1 MLQIFI
7 ISWRGQHDNALKI
20 ATELRAD
27 SDQLFIV
34 YSDPDPDFAFPPA
47 IRSIRRSND
56 GFWGDKFS
64 ACLEH
69 FDADL
74 MLVIHA
80 DCHASDWLELLGKC
94 RGAFASHRLLGAWSP
109 NVDGTP
115 YELKY
120 IAIAPIDGAS
130 LTIVAHFDAL
140 VFCLS
145 KPVVARM
152 KAARYQGNVYGW
164 GIAKLFVTY
173 CFSHNLLVTVD
184 RSLTIRHVL
193 GRGYEP
199 DLARAQF
206 VEFKKTQFTAQE
218 LIQDRLLETH
228 LQSKGIALFKPRES
242 PRFGSSP
249 SPAPPLP

>member
-1 MLQIFI
+1 MLQTFI
-7 ISWRGQHDNALKI
+7 VSWRGQHDNALRI
-20 ATELRAD
+20 ATELRPE
-27 SDQLFIV
+27 SEHVFVV
-34 YSDPDPDFAFPPA
+34 YSDPDPNFVFPPA
-47 IRSIRRSND
+47 IRAIRRSND

-69 FDADL
+69 FSADL

-80 DCHASDWLELLGKC
+80 DCQTANWVELHRKC
-94 RGAFASHRLLGAWSP
+94 RAAFESHRLLGAWSP
-109 NVDGTP
+109 DIDGTP
-115 YELKY
+115 YELQF
-120 IAIAPIDGAS
+120 IAIAPIEGAS

-145 KPVVARM
+145 KQVVARM

-184 RSLTIRHVL
+184 RSLKVRHPL
-193 GRGYEP
+193 GRGYKS
-199 DLARAQF
+199 DVARAQLA
-206 VEFKKTQFTAQE
+206 EFKKTQFTAQE

-228 LQSKGIALFKPRES
+228 LQSRGIPLFKPQDL
-242 PRFGSSP
+242 
-249 SPAPPLP
+249 A